1 MDVMS
6 IVLSGVSLGSMGL
19 LFGAGLAYAS
29 QKFAV
34 EIDPRAIEIREALP
48 SANCGGCGYPGCD
61 GFANAVAAGEA
72 PVNGCPVGGAECAE
86 KIAAIMGVEAGT
98 GTRQVARVLCK
109 GHRECSVTLY
119 DYSGITDCR
128 AAHMLNGGDKG
139 CKYGCMGYGTCVNVC
154 NFDAIHINEFGI
166 AEVDPEKCVAC
177 GACLEAC
184 PKDVIGYVP
193 YGHKII
199 VDCNNK
205 ERGGHVKKNCDVAC
219 IACGMCTKV
228 CKFDAIHVIDNV
240 ATIDYE
246 KCVNC
251 RACAQKCPTGA
262 IFGKIVKPPKP
273 KVAPKPKAAEGA
285 DDKAEAKKAP
295 AKPAEKAKAPK
306 AEAKPAEKAEA
317 PKAEVKPEEKA
328 EAPKAEAKPVEKAD
342 FVAAQNVD
350 LYVCLYTLQPAIL
363 LAPRT

>member
-6 IVLSGVSLGSMGL
+6 IIKSGVSLGAMGL

-34 EIDPRAIEIREALP
+34 EIDPRAIQIREALP

-72 PVNGCPVGGAECAE
+72 PVNGCPVGGAECAAKLAE
-86 KIAAIMGVEAGT
+86 IMGVEAAS

-109 GHRECSVTLY
+109 GHRECSVTVY

-128 AAHMLNGGDKG
+128 AAHMLNGGDKA
-139 CKYGCMGYGTCVNVC
+139 CKYGCMGYGTCVRAC
-154 NFDAIHINEFGI
+154 AFDAIHINDKGI

-199 VDCNNK
+199 VDCMNK

-219 IACGMCTKV
+219 IACGMCVKT
-228 CKFDAIHVIDNV
+228 CKFDAIHLVKNV
-240 ATIDYE
+240 AVIDYE
-246 KCVNC
+246 KCVSC
-251 RACAQKCPTGA
+251 KACAQKCPTGA
-262 IFGKIVKPPKP
+262 IAGKIVRPPKP
-273 KVAPKPKAAEGA
+273 KPAAKPKPSPKPADAAEA
-285 DDKAEAKKAP
+285 
-295 AKPAEKAKAPK
+295 AKPAEKAVKSVEKEEANAVSKTADKEQVKA
-306 AEAKPAEKAEA
+306 AEPQVTAEKA
-317 PKAEVKPEEKA
+317 K
-328 EAPKAEAKPVEKAD
+328 
-342 FVAAQNVD
+342 VD
-350 LYVCLYTLQPAIL
+350 KSPIDNSKLN
-363 LAPRT
+363 